1 MEIPNV
7 SYCEN
12 DDIVKYSNDEVIMTT
27 ETNLGVLQVCYNKGF
42 CHNPNF
48 MTKTE
53 ASKVSDIGEVFFRNH
68 NITHFEELEYFTKL
82 TILRT
87 GAFQGDANL
96 TSIKIPNS
104 VVTIQG
110 LVFQG
115 TALKSIEIPSG
126 VTSIG
131 GSCFYQC
138 PKLLV
143 ITSRAIAAPS
153 ITTNPFP
160 QLSNNGTLY
169 VPKGSSGYD
178 VWMGC
183 LPSSWTMVE
192 I

>member
-1 MEIPNV
+1 MIIPNV

-12 DDIVKYSNDEVIMTT
+12 DDIVKYSSDEILMTT
-27 ETNLGVLQVCYNKGF
+27 ETNPEVLAICYAKGW
-42 CHNPNF
+42 CHNSNF
-48 MTKTE
+48 MTKIE
-53 ASKVSDIGEVFFRNH
+53 ASKVTDISTNFFRNAK
-68 NITHFEELEYFTKL
+68 ITHFDELEYFTKL

-87 GAFQGDANL
+87 GAFQGDNNL
-96 TSIKIPNS
+96 ASIKIPNS
-104 VVTIQG
+104 VITIQG

-131 GSCFYQC
+131 NSCFYQC
-138 PKLLV
+138 PKLLT